1 MKLTSKKA
9 LQMLEDTRK
18 DFENQGWID
27 HSICVGNSAGKIT
40 RALNEKGMNLDVD
53 KAITLGYIHDIGK
66 KVGDSHGHVMN
77 GYNYLKELG

>member
-40 RALNEKGMNLDVD
+40 RALNSSYFFYVHC
-53 KAITLGYIHDIGK
+53 IIIC
-66 KVGDSHGHVMN
+66 
-77 GYNYLKELG
+77 NYQRIFF